1 MVPLIQEEA
10 VDRAGWLTTAEF
22 LDGIAISQL
31 TPGPFAILATF
42 VGFKAAGLPGALTA
56 TLGIF
61 TPSLLVGWGILRLHS
76 LFRKVPAMD
85 QAWATMR
92 AAVVGLLLGAVVR
105 LGISSVQSLPLG
117 AISLGAFVAIRKGL
131 SPLLVLLFAAFL
143 GLVFF

>member
-10 VDRAGWLTTAEF
+10 VDRAGWLTTSEF

-42 VGFKAAGLPGALTA
+42 VGFKAAGLPGALAA

-61 TPSLLVGWGILRLHS
+61 TPSLLVGWGILRLHF
-76 LFRKVPAMD
+76 LFRRVPTMD
-85 QAWATMR
+85 QVWATMR
-92 AAVVGLLLGAVVR
+92 SAVVGLLLGAVVR
-105 LGISSVQSLPLG
+105 LGISSVQSPLLG
-117 AISLGAFVAIRKGL
+117 VISLGAFVAARKGF

-143 GLVFF
+143 GLVLF